1 MKKKSTTFPADGQA
15 RVVVVYTQPSIQ
27 EGTYSVK
34 TVAGDPF
41 PVRALLL
48 ADGHDRIAARVCL
61 RRVDGKAP
69 IYVPMQDQGG
79 GHWSAEVCPT
89 QIGAWTYTVE
99 AWIDQAASWLYDTR
113 RKIEGWQRVHVELKA
128 GQILLEKLIPLV
140 QGSDKKQLKQWLTCL
155 GNELFESKAIELV
168 QSPELADFIGRYPN
182 PEWVRRGREMPL
194 WVDRERA
201 VFGAWYELFPRST
214 SPDPNR
220 AGTFRDTINLLPR
233 LQELGMNVLYL
244 PPIHPIGVQHR
255 KGRNNSTT
263 AMPGEP
269 GCPWAIGGL
278 EGGHRSLHPEL
289 GGWSDFRALVEAAKG
304 HGMELALDY
313 ALQCSPDH
321 PYVREHPQWFR
332 WRPDGTIQYAENPP
346 KKYQDVLPLNFE
358 SSDWQALW
366 QELLDVLLFWINE
379 GIHIFRVDNPH
390 TKSFHFWSWCIGEV
404 HRKHPEVLFLSE
416 AFTDPERMK
425 ELARIG
431 FTQSY
436 TYFTWRNHKQEL
448 QAYVEELTQ
457 TEMKHYFRPNFWPNT
472 PDINPIPLQGA
483 PEALFMTRLFMAATL
498 SSTYG
503 MYGPVYEFALS
514 APMEGK
520 EEYID
525 SEKYEVRHW
534 DWSHRN
540 RITELLRR
548 LNKARLLHPALQRT
562 ANIRFC
568 AVDSDELMAY
578 VKRTADRSDRILAV
592 VNLNPHESRQG
603 MVRLDLD
610 DLQLPH
616 DQPFV
621 AHDLLT
627 DERYAWRGP
636 LNFVAL
642 HPGLWPVHLL
652 HLSTI

>member
-1 MKKKSTTFPADGQA
+1 MKKTKTIFPADGQA
-15 RVVVVYTQPSIQ
+15 RVVVVQTSPSIQ
-27 EGTYSVK
+27 EGTYAVK
-34 TVAGDPF
+34 TVEGDPF
-41 PVRALLL
+41 RVSARLL
-48 ADGHDRIAARVCL
+48 ADGHDRLAARVCL
-61 RRVDGKAP
+61 RKSDGKNP
-69 IYVPMQDQGG
+69 IYVPMSDQGG
-79 GHWSAEVCPT
+79 GQWEADVCPT

-113 RKIEGWQRVHVELKA
+113 RKIEGWQHVQVELKA
-128 GQILLEKLIPLV
+128 GQILLDKLLPLAR
-140 QGSDKKQLKQWLTCL
+140 GTDKKQLKQWLDWL
-155 GNELFESKAIELV
+155 GREEHESKAIELV
-168 QSPELADFIGRYPN
+168 QSNALADFISRYPK
-182 PEWVRRGREMPL
+182 PEFVRQGREMPL

-244 PPIHPIGVQHR
+244 PPVHPIGLQHR

-269 GCPWAIGGL
+269 GCPWAIGGP
-278 EGGHRSLHPEL
+278 EGGHKALHPEL
-289 GGWSDFRALVEAAKG
+289 GNWDDFRALVQAAG
-304 HGMELALDY
+304 QHGIELALDY

-366 QELLDVLLFWINE
+366 QELLEILMFWIQE
-379 GIHIFRVDNPH
+379 GIRIFRVDNPH
-390 TKSFHFWSWCIGEV
+390 TKSFHFWNWCIAEV
-404 HRKHPEVLFLSE
+404 HRSDPDVLFLSE

-425 ELARIG
+425 ELAKIG

-483 PEALFMTRLFMAATL
+483 PEALFMIRLFMAATL

-503 MYGPVYEFALS
+503 MYGPVYEFAIS

-534 DWSHRN
+534 DWLHRN
-540 RITELLRR
+540 RITQLLSR
-548 LNKARLLHPALQRT
+548 LNRARQHHPALQRT

-568 AVDSDELMAY
+568 GVDSDELMAY
-578 VKRTADRSDRILAV
+578 VKRTDDRSDRILAV
-592 VNLNPHESRQG
+592 VNLNPYESRQG

-616 DQPFV
+616 DQAFV

-627 DERYAWRGP
+627 DERYAWRGAV
-636 LNFVAL
+636 NFVAL
-642 HPGLWPVHLL
+642 HPGIWPVHLL

>member
-1 MKKKSTTFPADGQA
+1 MKKNSSFFPADGQA
-15 RVVVVYTQPSIQ
+15 RVVVAQTFPAIQ
-27 EGTYSVK
+27 EGTYAVK
-34 TVAGDPF
+34 TVVGDALR
-41 PVRALLL
+41 VSALLL
-48 ADGHDRIAARVCL
+48 ADGHDRIAARVRL
-61 RRVDGKAP
+61 RSVDGKNTL
-69 IYVPMQDQGG
+69 YTPMVEQGG
-79 GHWSAEVCPT
+79 GHWYADVCPT
-89 QIGAWTYTVE
+89 HIGAWTYTVE
-99 AWIDQAASWLYDTR
+99 AWIDQMGSWLHDTR
-113 RKIEGWQRVHVELKA
+113 RKIEGWQRVNVELKT
-128 GQILLEKLIPLV
+128 GQILLEKLVPHAR
-140 QGSDKKQLKQWLTCL
+140 GNDKKLLKKWLTML
-155 GNELFESKAIELV
+155 VDEASEAKAVQLV
-168 QSPELADFIGRYPN
+168 QSTELADFIGRYPY
-182 PEWVRRGREMPL
+182 PEFVRGGREMPL

-220 AGTFRDTINLLPR
+220 SGTFRDTINLLPR
-233 LQELGMNVLYL
+233 LQELGINVLYL

-269 GCPWAIGGL
+269 GCPWAIGGS
-278 EGGHRSLHPEL
+278 EGGHKSLHPEL
-289 GGWSDFRALVEAAKG
+289 GTWSDFRALVQAAKACG
-304 HGMELALDY
+304 IELALDY

-321 PYVREHPQWFR
+321 PYVREYPQWFR

-366 QELLDVLLFWINE
+366 QELLDVLLIWIKE
-379 GIHIFRVDNPH
+379 GVHIFRVDNPH

-404 HRKHPEVLFLSE
+404 HRKHPEVLLLSE

-436 TYFTWRNHKQEL
+436 TYFTWRNFKQEI

-457 TEMKHYFRPNFWPNT
+457 TDMKHYFRPNFWPNT

-483 PEALFMTRLFMAATL
+483 PEALFLTRLFMAATL
-498 SSTYG
+498 SSSYG
-503 MYGPVYEFALS
+503 MYGPVYEFAIS
-514 APMEGK
+514 DPMEGK

-540 RITELLRR
+540 RITELMRR
-548 LNKARLLHPALQRT
+548 LNRARQLHPALQRT

-568 AVDSDELMAY
+568 GVDSEELMAY
-578 VKRTADRSDRILAV
+578 VKRTADRSDCILAV

-603 MVRLDLD
+603 MVQLDLD
-610 DLQLPH
+610 DLNLPH
-616 DQPFV
+616 DRAYV

-627 DERYAWRGP
+627 DERYAWRGSM
-636 LNFVAL
+636 NFVAL
-642 HPGLWPVHLL
+642 HPGVWPVHLL
-652 HLSTI
+652 HLSSV

>member
-1 MKKKSTTFPADGQA
+1 
-15 RVVVVYTQPSIQ
+15 
-27 EGTYSVK
+27 
-34 TVAGDPF
+34 
-41 PVRALLL
+41 
-48 ADGHDRIAARVCL
+48 
-61 RRVDGKAP
+61 
-69 IYVPMQDQGG
+69 
-79 GHWSAEVCPT
+79 
-89 QIGAWTYTVE
+89 
-99 AWIDQAASWLYDTR
+99 
-113 RKIEGWQRVHVELKA
+113 
-128 GQILLEKLIPLV
+128 
-140 QGSDKKQLKQWLTCL
+140 
-155 GNELFESKAIELV
+155 V
-168 QSPELADFIGRYPN
+168 QSSELADFIGRYPN

-278 EGGHRSLHPEL
+278 EGGHKSLHPEL

-534 DWSHRN
+534 DWSHSN

-578 VKRTADRSDRILAV
+578 VKCTADRSDRILAV

-627 DERYAWRGP
+627 DERYAWRGS